1 MRYLQQAV
9 SSAIRLSHIT
19 PKRSI
24 GWQQEHVHD
33 LVADLYPGY
42 QLAVSSISGQH
53 SNRFHN
59 SRILANTVPLGFCC
73 GGFSSTADYVPA
85 TKLNLRQAF
94 RALWRVLASGF
105 HSFLSEWLE
114 EVSQLPLAEPFGS
127 NSGRQWNQQ
136 PPVSSLARCVTAPIA
151 DPFVGLKRRN
161 VRDRMLIR
169 LYLI

>member
-9 SSAIRLSHIT
+9 SSAIRLSYIA

-33 LVADLYPGY
+33 LVADLYPGN

-59 SRILANTVPLGFCC
+59 SRILSNTVPLGFCF

-85 TKLNLRQAF
+85 TKLNLRRAF
-94 RALWRVLASGF
+94 RTLWRVLALGF
-105 HSFLSEWLE
+105 HSFLSE
-114 EVSQLPLAEPFGS
+114 
-127 NSGRQWNQQ
+127 
-136 PPVSSLARCVTAPIA
+136 
-151 DPFVGLKRRN
+151 
-161 VRDRMLIR
+161 
-169 LYLI
+169 